1 MKYLSPKKTIFLVA
15 FAFLAEVSIYVIP
28 VILENMV
35 LQKIVTIGYIL
46 IGTLLGAA
54 LFLINGASTAIVDG
68 EYEKKYMKNLKEG
81 KAKDEG
87 ENFHWN
93 PLKLS
98 LAKRVYYSKITL
110 CFLFPIFAIFFM
122 EYILLLL
129 SQFMD

>member
-1 MKYLSPKKTIFLVA
+1 MKYLSSKKTIFLVA
-15 FAFLAEVSIYVIP
+15 FAFLAEVSIYLIP
-28 VILENMV
+28 VVLENMV
-35 LQKIVTIGYIL
+35 LQKIITIAYIF
-46 IGTLLGAA
+46 IGTLLGVA

-68 EYEKKYMKNLKEG
+68 EYEKKYIKALKEG

-110 CFLFPIFAIFFM
+110 CFLFPILAIFFM
-122 EYILLLL
+122 EYVFLLI
-129 SQFMD
+129 SQFID

>member
-28 VILENMV
+28 LILENMV